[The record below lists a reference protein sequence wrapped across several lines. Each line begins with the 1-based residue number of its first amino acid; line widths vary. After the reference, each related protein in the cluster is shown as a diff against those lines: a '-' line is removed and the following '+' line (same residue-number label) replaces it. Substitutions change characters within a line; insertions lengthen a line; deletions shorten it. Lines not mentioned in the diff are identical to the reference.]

1 MQPVLLKTSDK
12 FWTAQGKK
20 LKIKQ
25 PLLKSRAE
33 FISSLTKQ
41 NLEYDTCQ
49 DKIHAVSIYNS
60 QYVEAT

>member
-33 FISSLTKQ
+33 LSAVLQ
-41 NLEYDTCQ
+41 N
-49 DKIHAVSIYNS
+49 KI
-60 QYVEAT
+60 